1 MARAEQRSFS
11 VQGGKVDISNWMSL
25 FNTEE
30 CKLRYCLIQ
39 GKEKEEKSVII
50 IFAQENI
57 PPRPR

>member
-30 CKLRYCLIQ
+30 SKLRYCLIQ